1 MKGVHF
7 HDLRH
12 AGNNLAASTGATL
25 RELMARMGHSTTRAA
40 LIYLHDSDERQRK
53 IADGLDALL
62 RSQLASGERVAR
74 EPSGSSIWR
83 GSGTGWDRGAIKPE
97 DRPEVAS

>member
-1 MKGVHF
+1 VHF

-53 IADGLDALL
+53 IAEGLDVLP
-62 RSQLASGERVAR
+62 RSQLAAGDRSPKGPQAVQSGADLAR
-74 EPSGSSIWR
+74 D
-83 GSGTGWDRGAIKPE
+83 GTAGESTPE
-97 DRPEVAS
+97 DGPQVAS